1 MDILSA
7 VSPLDRS
14 PPADHTSH
22 PGADLRD
29 IARRPTLL
37 GFVRSLL
44 PSRSPKRALRVSRE
58 LRDSRQIIAKQR
70 ATIAYARRTFERAAE
85 AAQLGLWECELPSER
100 LTWTGGTYD
109 IFGLPRGS
117 SIERQ
122 ETLGMYASDSLDDLI
137 RSRATAI
144 AAQTG
149 FELEAKIETPQGQ
162 ERWIR
167 ITASVESADGHP
179 VRLFG
184 FKQDITRQRRER
196 EAIQHLAEFDV
207 LTGLANRT
215 RFQSEFQTL
224 CGLGAGTLLLIDLDG
239 FKQVNDTAG
248 HIAGDDCLKAVADR
262 LHRATAGLGLVA
274 RVGGDEFA
282 VLAGPQLVEED
293 ITDLAW
299 RIVAEMEEPVVCGG
313 RAFTIGASVG
323 VAAIAGSFTDVYR
336 LADIAL
342 YAAKSAGGRRARW
355 SQPAPINRAH

>member
-58 LRDSRQIIAKQR
+58 LRDSRQIIADQR

-122 ETLGMYASDSLDDLI
+122 EALGMYASDSLDHLI
-137 RSRATAI
+137 RSRAMAI

-167 ITASVESADGHP
+167 ITASVESAEGHP

-196 EAIQHLAEFDV
+196 EAIHPRGPEAAPGDAGAAAESEFV
-207 LTGLANRT
+207 LSDPPRPPRRREQLPGDGGLA
-215 RFQSEFQTL
+215 
-224 CGLGAGTLLLIDLDG
+224 
-239 FKQVNDTAG
+239 
-248 HIAGDDCLKAVADR
+248 
-262 LHRATAGLGLVA
+262 
-274 RVGGDEFA
+274 
-282 VLAGPQLVEED
+282 
-293 ITDLAW
+293 
-299 RIVAEMEEPVVCGG
+299 
-313 RAFTIGASVG
+313 
-323 VAAIAGSFTDVYR
+323 
-336 LADIAL
+336 
-342 YAAKSAGGRRARW
+342 SA
-355 SQPAPINRAH
+355 